1 MTEDP
6 LRPRVCMRLVWP
18 SEGSADLRDLP
29 LLVSSGL
36 IWKCPP
42 RAQKRAIDAILAG
55 TLPMNDRVPP
65 RMAEWIEA
73 QIAQK
78 T

>member
-1 MTEDP
+1 MPDARCGHGWLRFNYDDP
-6 LRPRVCMRLVWP
+6 
-18 SEGSADLRDLP
+18 ADLAE
-29 LLVSSGL
+29 LVGNGL
-36 IWKCPP
+36 IW
-42 RAQKRAIDAILAG
+42 RASQTAQKRAVDAILAG

-73 QIAQK
+73 QIAQR